1 MPPLLL
7 HGNGHNKGGGPMS
20 SLMHRITAVSNLCV
34 VNTFVYAENE
44 EQAERMG
51 LQQIAEQLGMD
62 DTEMFIDVEVECEEA
77 Q

>member
-1 MPPLLL
+1 
-7 HGNGHNKGGGPMS
+7 MS
-20 SLMHRITAVSNLCV
+20 DLMHRVTAISNLCV

-62 DTEMFIDVEVECEEA
+62 DTEMFIDVEVEFEEA

>member
-1 MPPLLL
+1 
-7 HGNGHNKGGGPMS
+7 MS
-20 SLMHRITAVSNLCV
+20 DLMHRITAVSNLCV
-34 VNTFVYAENE
+34 VTTHVYADNE

>member
-1 MPPLLL
+1 
-7 HGNGHNKGGGPMS
+7 
-20 SLMHRITAVSNLCV
+20 MHRITAVSDLCV
-34 VNTFVYAENE
+34 VTTHVYADNE

-62 DTEMFIDVEVECEEA
+62 DTEVFIDIEVECEEA

>member
-1 MPPLLL
+1 
-7 HGNGHNKGGGPMS
+7 MS
-20 SLMHRITAVSNLCV
+20 DLMHRVTAISNLCV

-62 DTEMFIDVEVECEEA
+62 DTDMFIDVEVECEEA

>member
-1 MPPLLL
+1 M
-7 HGNGHNKGGGPMS
+7 G
-20 SLMHRITAVSNLCV
+20 SLMHRVTAVSDLCV
-34 VNTFVYAENE
+34 VTTHVYAENE

>member
-1 MPPLLL
+1 
-7 HGNGHNKGGGPMS
+7 MS
-20 SLMHRITAVSNLCV
+20 DLMHRVTAVSNLCV
-34 VNTFVYAENE
+34 VNTFVYADNE

-62 DTEMFIDVEVECEEA
+62 DTEVFIDVEVECEEA

>member
-1 MPPLLL
+1 
-7 HGNGHNKGGGPMS
+7 MS
-20 SLMHRITAVSNLCV
+20 DLMHRVTAISNLCV
-34 VNTFVYAENE
+34 VNTFVYADNE

-62 DTEMFIDVEVECEEA
+62 DTDMFIDVEVECEEA

>member
-1 MPPLLL
+1 
-7 HGNGHNKGGGPMS
+7 MS
-20 SLMHRITAVSNLCV
+20 DLMHRITAVSDLCV
-34 VNTFVYAENE
+34 VTTHVYAENE

-51 LQQIAEQLGMD
+51 LQQIAEQLGID

>member
-1 MPPLLL
+1 
-7 HGNGHNKGGGPMS
+7 MS
-20 SLMHRITAVSNLCV
+20 DLMHRVTAVSNLCV

-62 DTEMFIDVEVECEEA
+62 DTDMFIDVEVECEEA

>member
-1 MPPLLL
+1 
-7 HGNGHNKGGGPMS
+7 MS
-20 SLMHRITAVSNLCV
+20 SLMHRITAVSDLCV
-34 VNTFVYAENE
+34 VTTHVYADDE

>member
-1 MPPLLL
+1 
-7 HGNGHNKGGGPMS
+7 MS
-20 SLMHRITAVSNLCV
+20 DLMHRVTAISNLCV

-51 LQQIAEQLGMD
+51 LEQIAEQLGMD
-62 DTEMFIDVEVECEEA
+62 DTEVFIDVEVECEEA

>member
-1 MPPLLL
+1 
-7 HGNGHNKGGGPMS
+7 
-20 SLMHRITAVSNLCV
+20 MHRVTAVSNLCV

-51 LQQIAEQLGMD
+51 LQQIAEQLGLG

>member
-1 MPPLLL
+1 
-7 HGNGHNKGGGPMS
+7 MS
-20 SLMHRITAVSNLCV
+20 SLMHRITAISDLCV
-34 VNTFVYAENE
+34 VTTHVYADNV

-62 DTEMFIDVEVECEEA
+62 DTEVFIDVEVECEEVA

>member
-1 MPPLLL
+1 
-7 HGNGHNKGGGPMS
+7 MS
-20 SLMHRITAVSNLCV
+20 ALMHRVTAVSDLCV
-34 VNTFVYAENE
+34 VNTFVYADNE

>member
-1 MPPLLL
+1 
-7 HGNGHNKGGGPMS
+7 MS
-20 SLMHRITAVSNLCV
+20 DLMYRVTAVSDLCV

-51 LQQIAEQLGMD
+51 LEQIADELGMD
-62 DTEMFIDVEVECEEA
+62 DTDMFIDVEVECEEA

>member
-1 MPPLLL
+1 
-7 HGNGHNKGGGPMS
+7 MS
-20 SLMHRITAVSNLCV
+20 SLMHRVTAVSNLCV

-51 LQQIAEQLGMD
+51 LQQIAEQLGLG